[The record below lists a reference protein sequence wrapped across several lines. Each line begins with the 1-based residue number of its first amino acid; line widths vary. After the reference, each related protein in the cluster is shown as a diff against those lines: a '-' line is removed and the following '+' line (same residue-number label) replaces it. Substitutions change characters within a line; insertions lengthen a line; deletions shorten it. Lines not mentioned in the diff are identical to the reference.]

1 MEKRKVGSDG
11 SIKYKGK
18 RYLSHT
24 LKDHVGETFGIK
36 PILEVKV
43 LWIIDEDNNVVCEAR
58 EEGVSFEETIGVSKG
73 KENTGSE
80 GMFGRKKLKDYKTEE
95 IVKELVKRYGVSVMK
110 VRAGCQYQVKG
121 NGSRVKEEG
130 PATVLV
136 VRG

>member
-1 MEKRKVGSDG
+1 MINTHKKLIE
-11 SIKYKGK
+11 
-18 RYLSHT
+18 
-24 LKDHVGETFGIK
+24 
-36 PILEVKV
+36 KV
-43 LWIIDEDNNVVCEAR
+43 LEERLSKEELYKRVVCEAR